1 VELVLL
7 RKPLAHQSFVTPLPS
22 TTSNCHLIT
31 NTNPSKKLH
40 LRKQLFS
47 EESYSFELG
56 RCRSQAYRRA
66 L

>member
-1 VELVLL
+1 VDLVLI
-7 RKPLAHQSFVTPLPS
+7 RVPLAHQLFVTPLPS
-22 TTSNCHLIT
+22 TTSIRHLNT
-31 NTNPSKKLH
+31 NTNPTTKLYP
-40 LRKQLFS
+40 RKQLFS